1 MDLKNICNE
10 AEVIAAEA
18 AEFIR
23 KESERFDISFAKSK
37 GLHDFASYVD
47 LGAEKII
54 VEKLGDLLPE
64 AGFLV
69 EEGTSIKKGSRYC
82 WVVDP
87 LDGTTN
93 FMHKLHPFA
102 ISIALS
108 EYGEPIAGVVYEASG
123 NERFSA
129 WKDGGSWLN
138 GNKIC
143 VSENTSILNSLI
155 STGFPYND
163 FERLDNYLDCLQYL
177 MKKSQGVRR
186 MGAASVDLAYVACGR
201 YEAFFEYGLKPWDIA
216 AGMIIIKEA
225 GGAVSDFSGNN
236 ENLSGSEFIGANSL
250 VFPEF
255 LEIVSKFMAKRK

>member
-1 MDLKNICNE
+1 MDLKEICVKVE
-10 AEVIAAEA
+10 SIAADA

-23 KESERFDISFAKSK
+23 KESERFDISLAKSK

-54 VEKLGDLLPE
+54 VERLGDLLPE

-69 EEGTSIKKGSRYC
+69 EEGTSVKQGSRYC

-108 EYGEPIAGVVYEASG
+108 EYGEPIAGVVLEAGG

-129 WKDGGSWLN
+129 WKGGGSWLN

-143 VSENTSILNSLI
+143 VSESSGISNSLI
-155 STGFPYND
+155 STGFPYSD
-163 FERLDNYLDCLQYL
+163 FDRLEDYLACLRYL

-216 AGMIIIKEA
+216 AGIIIIKEA
-225 GGAVSDFSGNN
+225 GGVVSDFSGNY
-236 ENLSGSEFIGANSL
+236 ENLSGSEFIGANCL

-255 LEIVSKFMAKRK
+255 LEIVSKFMVKR